1 MYTLVR
7 MGNGTKAVDNISSG
21 GMYAPVDEN
30 GVIFK
35 PAFCD
40 KTGELYEIH
49 PFTKTKLVGFQIPF
63 YAQAVEMV
71 FEAAQRVPQVGYVGW
86 DVAMAEDGPLLIE
99 GNTMPGYDMPQ
110 NYYHLRMKRRGFS
123 PGSRRCWESGWRQT
137 KRRSLRCGG
146 RGPLSS
152 RPGLLLL
159 RLFAPQTLCQE
170 PDGGCFLFSYRQ
182 SAAASCFDSLTGSKS
197 RGPLRR
203 KSQPDLRLTQLRRF
217 L

>member
-1 MYTLVR
+1 M
-7 MGNGTKAVDNISSG
+7 
-21 GMYAPVDEN
+21 
-30 GVIFK
+30 IFK

-110 NYYHLRMKRRGFS
+110 NYYHLRDEKAGIL
-123 PGSRRCWESGWRQT
+123 SRFQEVLGE
-137 KRRSLRCGG
+137 
-146 RGPLSS
+146 
-152 RPGLLLL
+152 
-159 RLFAPQTLCQE
+159 RLEAN
-170 PDGGCFLFSYRQ
+170 
-182 SAAASCFDSLTGSKS
+182 
-197 RGPLRR
+197 
-203 KSQPDLRLTQLRRF
+203 
-217 L
+217 